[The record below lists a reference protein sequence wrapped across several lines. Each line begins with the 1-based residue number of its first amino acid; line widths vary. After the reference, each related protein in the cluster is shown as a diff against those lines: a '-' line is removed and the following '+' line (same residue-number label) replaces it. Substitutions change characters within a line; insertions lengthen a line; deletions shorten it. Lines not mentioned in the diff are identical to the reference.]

1 MKKLYYNGDI
11 LTMENSDFE
20 AVYIEDGIIKKC
32 GDYLHLK
39 NEVSQDTKFID
50 LQGKC
55 LMPSFIDSH
64 SHVISFANT
73 LNLVDLS
80 KATSIEQIIQ
90 LFKDYLIKNKPAA
103 DKMLIGFGYDHNFLK
118 EKRHPLATDLD
129 KISPTNPIMISHA
142 SGHMGVINTKAIQ
155 LFKLTD
161 NILDPV
167 GGKYGRDSNGKL
179 NGYLE
184 EQAFIK
190 TAGQN
195 IQETNDLS
203 QQVIEALKIYA
214 SYGITTIQEG
224 YMKHSEFTLLSSL
237 ARNNQLF
244 LDVVGYVD
252 IKDNADIYK
261 NNQQFYQYYNHFKLG
276 GYKLFLDGSPQGKTA
291 WLSRPYENSGDYCGY
306 PIYQDKQVNHYV
318 KRALDD
324 QAQLLTHCNGDQAS
338 SQLLDAFNKQS
349 TNLRP
354 VMIHSQTL
362 RPDQLPQLKQIG
374 MMPSFFIAHIYY
386 WGDIHKVN
394 LGNRANYIS
403 CVHSALKLDIPYTF
417 HQDTPVIKPDMLET
431 IWCAC
436 KRETKNGIIL
446 GENERLSVYNAL
458 KGVTINAAYQYFEED
473 HKGSIKE
480 GKTADLII
488 LSANPCKVAIDKIK
502 DIEILETIKD
512 GNTVFKKG
520 IH

>member
-20 AVYIEDGIIKKC
+20 AVYVEDGIIKKC
-32 GDYLHLK
+32 GDYFYLK

-64 SHVISFANT
+64 SHIVSFANT

-90 LFKDYLIKNKPAA
+90 LFKEYLIKNNPAA
-103 DKMLIGFGYDHNFLK
+103 NKILIGFGYDHNFLK
-118 EKRHPLATDLD
+118 EKRHPLAYDLD

-142 SGHMGVINTKAIQ
+142 SGHMGVINTKAIH

-161 NILDPV
+161 SILDPV
-167 GGKYGRDSNGKL
+167 GGKYGRDNNGKL
-179 NGYLE
+179 NGYLK

-190 TAGQN
+190 TASQN

-237 ARNNQLF
+237 AKNNQLF

-261 NNQQFYQYYNHFKLG
+261 NNQQFFQYYNHFKLG

-291 WLSRPYENSGDYCGY
+291 WLSRPYENSDDYCGY
-306 PIYQDKQVNHYV
+306 PIYQDKQVKQYV

-394 LGNRANYIS
+394 LGNRANHIS

-417 HQDTPVIKPDMLET
+417 HQDTPVIRPDMLET

-473 HKGSIKE
+473 RKGSIKE

-512 GNTVFKKG
+512 GNTVFKRG